1 MERLISKSKEDV
13 GMKKKVFLVVSVL
26 ILVLGNFLLNT
37 GINSTNPDGDT
48 NSQINNPAKT
58 AQSPAE
64 ALTASVEPGSSPVPT
79 ATPVPTPTPAPSPT
93 PVPTPSPEPT
103 PTPVPLTEEEK
114 LGQDIANFAL
124 GFWGSNYKYG
134 GESPETGFDCS
145 GLIFYVYGQFGY
157 KLERVAAA
165 QAMQGIEVPKEEI
178 RPGDVLCFFYP
189 GQKVSHMGLYVGYG
203 CYIHARGQAYGVM
216 VSPIDH
222 PDRDRDYIV
231 KRFIGCDELKLPP
244 GAPPPTA

>member
-1 MERLISKSKEDV
+1 MIKKIFLIA
-13 GMKKKVFLVVSVL
+13 LVL
-26 ILVLGNFLLNT
+26 ILFFGNLF
-37 GINSTNPDGDT
+37 INSTDEDGILAVT
-48 NSQINNPAKT
+48 AAENEAKVK
-58 AQSPAE
+58 P
-64 ALTASVEPGSSPVPT
+64 VEPTAVPT
-79 ATPVPTPTPAPSPT
+79 ATPAPTPSPQPTATPAPTPAP
-93 PVPTPSPEPT
+93 TPSATPEPT
-103 PTPVPLTEEEK
+103 PTPIPLTEEEQ
-114 LGQDIANFAL
+114 LGQNIANFAL
-124 GFWGSNYKYG
+124 SFWGGKYKYG
-134 GESPETGFDCS
+134 GEDPETGFDCS

-165 QAMQGIEVPKEEI
+165 QAMQGVEVPKEEI

-203 CYIHARGQAYGVM
+203 CYIHARGQSYGVV

-231 KRFIGCDELKLPP
+231 KRFIGCEELMLPE